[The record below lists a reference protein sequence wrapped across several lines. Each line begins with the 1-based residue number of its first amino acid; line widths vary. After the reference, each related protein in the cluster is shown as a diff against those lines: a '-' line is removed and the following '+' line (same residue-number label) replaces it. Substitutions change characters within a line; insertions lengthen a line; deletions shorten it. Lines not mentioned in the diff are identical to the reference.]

1 MLILCPVP
9 SFLHFILVDN
19 IHKLLLV
26 GQKQLIN
33 LLDEPGSYCVGLVL
47 FFYNLR
53 NLLNL
58 KVIIVVIVV
67 VGVGVVGLGSV
78 DVGG

>member
-33 LLDEPGSYCVGLVL
+33 LLDEPGSYCVGLAL

-58 KVIIVVIVV
+58 KVIIIVGV

-78 DVGG
+78 YVGG

>member
-33 LLDEPGSYCVGLVL
+33 LLDELGSYCVGLVL
-47 FFYNLR
+47 FSYNFR

-58 KVIIVVIVV
+58 KVIIIVVGV
-67 VGVGVVGLGSV
+67 VGVGVVG
-78 DVGG
+78 VGD